1 MSAPLVIPSVFT
13 AIDKFSA
20 PMKRMTSNM
29 EAFAARSQR
38 ALNWANQGF
47 SKLVAPITSL
57 NNMLMGLGYYVGLY
71 GLVRVLGNAIKTF
84 AAFEQAQVDLSVVLQ
99 DNSIPLMSKLTTQA
113 RTLAV
118 TYGELAPNILKVQ
131 TALAK
136 MGFGGE
142 QIFNMTPAII
152 AGARAFQASP
162 ERVSEV
168 AAGILLS
175 YEKDSSQTK
184 DVINKLAYAANLTAA
199 DFESF
204 ATQLPIGN
212 RVAKLSGQSYEQVL
226 AYLGTLRNVQIHT
239 ATGATSLK
247 NILIDA
253 GKRGMDFDTA
263 IKKVAN
269 SNNAVIY
276 AYNKFGKR
284 SVVSAVEFAHQLES
298 IKTLVEKIKNA
309 PENYVE
315 DLARKQLQTFNGSV
329 KLMKSA
335 WEEFILSIE
344 TGQGPI
350 AHSLKNIV
358 QIATAM
364 LLMMADT
371 QAAREQLV
379 RMNSSVTDAA
389 RKYLVW
395 VKWIGYVAGALLAAK
410 VVLIA
415 FNIALGIYNA
425 LIVVWTGLT
434 YVATAAMWLFNAAML
449 ANPIG
454 LVVAGI
460 LLLISVILL
469 AIESYDKW
477 GASVLFLLGP
487 LGMFI
492 SLLVEISK
500 HWEKITK
507 AFTTEGFLAGIKQIG
522 IAIFEWLLTPL
533 QQMAQLMYSIT
544 GMQGFKNFDRAAQL
558 TRDYFND
565 QGMFDKNA
573 PLVNPKATEQQNL
586 MQMLQGNIAVDFSNV
601 PVGTNIKSSTPNI
614 MPKVKSTSD
623 ASFYLT
629 PSY

>member
-1 MSAPLVIPSVFT
+1 MPAPLVIPSVFT
-13 AIDKFSA
+13 AIDRFSA

-57 NNMLMGLGYYVGLY
+57 NNMLMGLGFYVGLY
-71 GLVRVLGNAIKTF
+71 GLVRVLRNAINTF
-84 AAFEQAQVDLSVVLQ
+84 AQFEQAQVDLSVVLQ

-204 ATQLPIGN
+204 ATQLPIVN

-329 KLMKSA
+329 KLMRSA
-335 WEEFILSIE
+335 WDEFILSIE
-344 TGQGPI
+344 NGKGPI
-350 AHSLKNIV
+350 ADSLKNIV
-358 QIATAM
+358 HIATAI
-364 LLMMADT
+364 LLMSANT
-371 QAAREQLV
+371 EAARSQLEK
-379 RMNSSVTDAA
+379 MNYDVVLAA
-389 RKYLVW
+389 QKYTVW
-395 VKWIGYVAGALLAAK
+395 LKWIGYIAGALLAAK
-410 VVLIA
+410 IVLIA
-415 FNIALGIYNA
+415 FNTALGIYNA
-425 LIVVWTGLT
+425 LIVVWSLLT
-434 YVATAAMWLFNAAML
+434 KAATAAMFLFNAAL
-449 ANPIG
+449 AANPIG
-454 LVVAGI
+454 LII
-460 LLLISVILL
+460 LAVTALL
-469 AIESYDKW
+469 AIITAAIYKYDEW
-477 GASVLFLLGP
+477 GAAVLFLLGP
-487 LGMFI
+487 FGWFI
-492 SLLVEISK
+492 SLVIQITK
-500 HWEKITK
+500 HWDRMTQ
-507 AFTTEGFLAGIKQIG
+507 AFREQGFLAGIKEIGKTIVDWILYPIQQIMTL
-522 IAIFEWLLTPL
+522 INTF
-533 QQMAQLMYSIT
+533 T
-544 GMQGFKNFDRAAQL
+544 GFDWA
-558 TRDYFND
+558 
-565 QGMFDKNA
+565 KNA
-573 PLVNPKATEQQNL
+573 AAGIESLRNRIAGEEQKNESVVNPKADQQQGF
-586 MQMLQGNIAVDFSNV
+586 MQMFQAGKIGVDFTGV
-601 PVGTNIKSSTPNI
+601 PNGTNISTSTPNI

-623 ASFYLT
+623 AYFLN

>member
-1 MSAPLVIPSVFT
+1 MSAPLIIPSVFT

-29 EAFAARSQR
+29 EVFAARSQR
-38 ALNWANQGF
+38 ALTWANQGF

-71 GLVRVLGNAIKTF
+71 GLVRVLQNAIKTF

-99 DNSIPLMSKLTTQA
+99 DNSIPLMAKLTTQA

-204 ATQLPIGN
+204 ATQLPIVN

-253 GKRGMDFDTA
+253 GKRGMDFETA

-298 IKTLVEKIKNA
+298 IKVLVDKIKNA

-329 KLMKSA
+329 KLMRSA

-344 TGQGPI
+344 SGKGPI
-350 AHSLKNIV
+350 ATSLKNIV
-358 QIATAM
+358 QTATAM

-371 QAAREQLV
+371 AAAREQLV
-379 RMNSSVTDAA
+379 RMNSDVTDAA
-389 RKYLVW
+389 SKYLVW
-395 VKWIGYVAGALLAAK
+395 FKWIGYVAGALIAAK
-410 VVLIA
+410 IILVG
-415 FNIALGIYNA
+415 FNIALGIYNV
-425 LIVVWTGLT
+425 LIAVWTGLT
-434 YVATAAMWLFNAAML
+434 YVATGAMWLFNAAMA

-454 LVVAGI
+454 LVIIGI
-460 LLLISVILL
+460 SALIAVIIL
-469 AIESYDKW
+469 AIDKYEKW
-477 GASVLFLLGP
+477 GAAVLFLMGP
-487 LGMFI
+487 LGSFI
-492 SLLVEISK
+492 SLLVQISK
-500 HWEKITK
+500 HWENISN
-507 AFTTEGFLAGIKQIG
+507 AFSGQGFLAGIKQIG
-522 IAIFEWLLTPL
+522 IAIVDWILMPL
-533 QQMAQLMYSIT
+533 QQMAQIMYSIT
-544 GMQGFKNFDRAAQL
+544 GIKAFSNEARAIQF
-558 TRDYFND
+558 TRDYLNN
-565 QGMFDKNA
+565 QGTENT
-573 PLVNPKATEQQNL
+573 PIVNPKATEQQNL

-601 PVGTNIKSSTPNI
+601 PTGTSIKSSTPNI
-614 MPKVKSTSD
+614 MPKVRSTSD

>member
-1 MSAPLVIPSVFT
+1 MPAALTIPSVFT
-13 AIDKFSA
+13 AIDRFSA
-20 PMKRMTSNM
+20 PMKKMTSNM

-38 ALNWANQGF
+38 ALTWANNGF
-47 SKLVAPITSL
+47 NKLISPITAL
-57 NNMLMGLGYYVGLY
+57 NNQLMGLGYYVGLY
-71 GLVRVLGNAIKTF
+71 SLVRVLQNAIKTF

-99 DNSIPLMSKLTTQA
+99 DNSIPLMAKLSTQA

-204 ATQLPIGN
+204 ATQLPIVN

-253 GKRGMDFDTA
+253 GKRGQDFDTA
-263 IKKVAN
+263 IRKVAA

-284 SVVSAVEFAHQLES
+284 SVVSAVEFAHQLDS
-298 IKTLVEKIKNA
+298 IKTLVEKIRNA

-329 KLMKSA
+329 KLMRSA
-335 WEEFILSIE
+335 WDEFILSIE
-344 TGQGPI
+344 SGKGPI
-350 AHSLKNIV
+350 ATSLKNII
-358 QIATAM
+358 QIATAI
-364 LLMMADT
+364 LLLSANT
-371 QAAREQLV
+371 EAARTQLEK
-379 RMNSSVTDAA
+379 MNIDVVLAAQKYSVW
-389 RKYLVW
+389 L
-395 VKWIGYVAGALLAAK
+395 KWIGYIAAALVAAK
-410 VVLIA
+410 IALIA
-415 FNIALGIYNA
+415 FNIVLGAYNA
-425 LIVVWTGLT
+425 LIVIWAGVTKL
-434 YVATAAMWLFNAAML
+434 AAGAMFLFNAAL
-449 ANPIG
+449 AANPIG
-454 LVVAGI
+454 LI
-460 LLLISVILL
+460 IL
-469 AIESYDKW
+469 AISAFLTIMALAIDRFDTW
-477 GASVLFLLGP
+477 GALMLAIMGP
-487 LGMFI
+487 FGNFASLIITI
-492 SLLVEISK
+492 SR
-500 HWEKITK
+500 HWEQMTK
-507 AFTTEGFLAGIKQIG
+507 AFSERGFIAGIKEIG
-522 IAIFEWLLTPL
+522 KTIIDWILYPMQQLSQLIYSLTNIKAYDNAARAIEMTRKYMMDEGTDKTTP
-533 QQMAQLMYSIT
+533 
-544 GMQGFKNFDRAAQL
+544 
-558 TRDYFND
+558 
-565 QGMFDKNA
+565 
-573 PLVNPKATEQQNL
+573 VNPKATEQQNF
-586 MQMLQGNIAVDFSNV
+586 MQMIQNGRIGVDFSNV
-601 PVGTNIKSSTPNI
+601 PNGTNITTSTPNI
-614 MPKVKSTSD
+614 MPNVKSTSD
-623 ASFYLT
+623 AYFLN